1 MAQQLQAYA
10 ITAPG
15 FYGLNTQDSSMDLS
29 SNFALVATN
38 CIIDQYGRVG
48 SRKGWTKLNTSLNTD
63 LGTNDIKCITELV
76 TNDGTPYVLMAGNNK
91 LFKLVGNTLV
101 TLTYGGGGTAPTITD
116 SNWQAAFINGYVVFY
131 QLDHDPLIFD
141 PSLSTTQ
148 YRRISEHS
156 GYNGTV
162 QKSDCVI
169 AAYGRTWS
177 ANTTTDK
184 QTIQWPDLKQ
194 PFRFGTGT
202 SGTLDTHTVWPKG
215 SDTIT
220 ALAAHNGFLFIFG
233 KNNILIYQGATDPAT
248 MSLYDVVT
256 GIGCIAR
263 DSVAN
268 TGTDVIFLSSTGV
281 RSLLRTIQEKSAPLR
296 DLSKNI
302 RTDLIGITQLETP
315 ELIKSLYS
323 PVDGFYVITFPT
335 FATAFCFDMK
345 TMLQDGAARV
355 TMWDAITPKSFCRK
369 SDGTVLIGKSGY
381 LGEYTGYL
389 DDTSPYRFQYYT
401 NYTDFGLPTVSSILK
416 KIIVSVVG
424 GTNQPV
430 VIKWGYDFSSQY
442 YSSISSIPA
451 QGSAYYGVAEYNT
464 TAEYAA
470 GTSIQRLTAY
480 PTGFGKTVQTGYEAD
495 INGTALSIQKIEI
508 YAKNGK
514 IA

>member
-1 MAQQLQAYA
+1 MAQQLQPYS

-15 FYGLNTQDSSMDLS
+15 FMGLNTQESSLDLAS
-29 SNFALVATN
+29 GFALVANN

-48 SRKGWTKLNTSLNTD
+48 ARKGWTKINTALNTD
-63 LGTNDIKCITELV
+63 INTNDIKCIVELIA
-76 TNDGTPYVLMAGNNK
+76 NDGTSYVLMAADGK
-91 LFKLVGNTLV
+91 LLKLSGTTLV

-116 SNWQAAFINGYVVFY
+116 SNWQAAFINGYAVFY
-131 QLDHDPLIFD
+131 QIGHDPLIFD
-141 PSLSTTQ
+141 PSWSTTQ
-148 YRRISEHS
+148 YRRVSEAT
-156 GYNGTV
+156 GYSGTV
-162 QKSDCVI
+162 QLADCVI

-177 ANTTTDK
+177 ANTSTDK
-184 QTIQWPDLKQ
+184 QTVQWSDLKS
-194 PFRFGTGT
+194 PFKFSGGT

-233 KNNILIYQGATDPAT
+233 INNILIYQGATNPST

-281 RSLLRTIQEKSAPLR
+281 RSLMRTIQEKSAPMR

-302 RTDLIGITQLETP
+302 RNDLLNIIVGETKST
-315 ELIKSLYS
+315 IKAIYS
-323 PVDGFYVITFPT
+323 PIDGFYLLTLP
-335 FATAFCFDMK
+335 AYAAAYCFDMK
-345 TMLQDGAARV
+345 AMLPDGAARV
-355 TMWDAITPKSFCRK
+355 TMWDSITPKSFCRK
-369 SDGTVLIGKSGY
+369 ADGTLLIGKSGY
-381 LGEYTGYL
+381 LGTYGGYL
-389 DDTSPYRFQYYT
+389 DDATTYRFQYYT
-401 NYTDFGLPTVSSILK
+401 NYTDFGTPVVNSILK

-424 GTNQPV
+424 GTNQV
-430 VIKWGYDFSSQY
+430 VTIKWSYDFLSQY
-442 YSSISSIPA
+442 YSYNASIPT
-451 QGSAYYGVAEYNT
+451 QSTAYYGVAEYNT

-470 GTSIQRLTAY
+470 GSLIQRLTAY
-480 PTGFGKTVQTGYEAD
+480 PTGFGKVVQTGYEAD
-495 INGTALSIQKIEI
+495 INGQPLSIQKIEV

>member
-1 MAQQLQAYA
+1 MAQALQPYA

-29 SNFALVATN
+29 SGFALVANN

-48 SRKGWTKLNTSLNTD
+48 SRKGWTKLNSALNTD
-63 LGTNDIKCITELV
+63 INTNDIKCITELIA
-76 TNDGTPYVLMAGNNK
+76 NDGTSYVLMAADGK
-91 LFKLVGNTLV
+91 LLKLNGSTLV

-116 SNWQAAFINGYVVFY
+116 SNWQAAFINGYAVFY
-131 QLDHDPLIFD
+131 QIGHDPLIFD
-141 PSLSTTQ
+141 PSWSTTQ
-148 YRRISEHS
+148 YRRISEAT
-156 GYNGTV
+156 GYSGTV
-162 QKSDCVI
+162 QKSDCVV

-177 ANTTTDK
+177 ATTTTDK
-184 QTIQWPDLKQ
+184 QTVQWSDLKD
-194 PFRFGTGT
+194 PFKFSGGT

-233 KNNILIYQGATDPAT
+233 VNNILIYQGATNPST

-281 RSLLRTIQEKSAPLR
+281 RSLMRTIQEKSAPLR
-296 DLSKNI
+296 DLSKNV
-302 RTDLIGITQLETP
+302 RNDLISLVTNETKS
-315 ELIKSLYS
+315 LIKAIYS
-323 PVDGFYVITFPT
+323 PIDGFYLMTLPS
-335 FATAFCFDMK
+335 FATAYCFDMK
-345 TMLQDGAARV
+345 AMLPDGAARV
-355 TMWDAITPKSFCRK
+355 TMWDSITPKSFCRK
-369 SDGTVLIGKSGY
+369 SDGTLLIGKSGY
-381 LGEYTGYL
+381 LGQYTGYN
-389 DDTSPYRFQYYT
+389 DDTSTYRFQYYT
-401 NYTDFGLPTVSSILK
+401 NYTDFGAPTVSSILK

-424 GTNQPV
+424 GTNQAV
-430 VIKWGYDFSSQY
+430 VVKWGYDFLSQY
-442 YSSISSIPA
+442 YSAVASIPT
-451 QGSAYYGVAEYNT
+451 QGAAYYGIAEYNT

-470 GTSIQRLTAY
+470 GSLIQRLTVY
-480 PTGFGKTVQTGYEAD
+480 PTGFGKVIQTGYEAD
-495 INGTALSIQKIEI
+495 INGQPLSIQKIEV